1 MHHSYRDQTIM
12 ISTSDQLLSMVQN
25 LRSVTEIAF
34 DTEYDSFKREYGFKL
49 LLMQIFDGERI
60 YIIDPLAVQDLT
72 PLWRVLENPSIV
84 KTVYSGS
91 EDIALMK
98 QLGCQMRNIFD
109 VQIAATLCNHPALNL
124 GDLIASITGEPADKR
139 QQKSD
144 WRVRPLTKDQITYA
158 ANDVIHLIQLKKNLS
173 ISVDERLLGEVL
185 AEENR
190 TMELIPTREHIPE
203 LKGQHYKY
211 RSQSFCV
218 ALLKMIMLRDT
229 IARELNLPPVRVVD
243 TRYLEEALEDK
254 QEFLS
259 SKEFRSFHPRIRNN
273 DNWQEK
279 FLNIIALYDPNDTTR
294 ARRENVPDRFPRRFL
309 YSKEEQAEIIMNK
322 YDPVKVE
329 MIDIY
334 GERAAEFLL
343 RGLKKDLIS
352 PEDPKRNIREY
363 QKALLHR
370 IRTSVNKV

>member
-12 ISTSDQLLSMVQN
+12 ISTSDELLSMVQD
-25 LRSVTEIAF
+25 LHSVQEIAF

-49 LLMQIFDGERI
+49 LLMQIFDGEKI

-72 PLWRVLENPSIV
+72 PLWGVLENPSIM

-98 QLGCQMRNIFD
+98 QLGCQVRNIFD
-109 VQIAATLCNHPALNL
+109 VQIAATLCNHLALNL

-144 WRVRPLTKDQITYA
+144 WRARPLTNEQIIYA
-158 ANDVIHLIQLKKNLS
+158 ANDVIHLIQLKKNLNK
-173 ISVDERLLGEVL
+173 SVEERQLVEVL

-190 TMELIPTREHIPE
+190 TMELITPREHIPE

-218 ALLKMIMLRDT
+218 ALLKMILLRDT

-254 QEFLS
+254 QKFLS
-259 SKEFRSFHPRIRNN
+259 NREFRSFHPRIRNN
-273 DNWQEK
+273 DIWKEK
-279 FLNIIALYDPNDTTR
+279 FLSIIALYDPNDTTQ
-294 ARRENVPDRFPRRFL
+294 ARKENAPDRFPRRLL
-309 YSKEEQAEIIMNK
+309 YSKEEQEEIITNK

-329 MIDIY
+329 MINIY
-334 GERAAEFLL
+334 GERTAEFLL

-352 PEDPKRNIREY
+352 PEEPKRNIREY

-370 IRTSVNKV
+370 IRTSVN

>member
-1 MHHSYRDQTIM
+1 MPDSNHDHTIM
-12 ISTSDQLLSMVQN
+12 ISTSDQLFSMVQN
-25 LRSVTEIAF
+25 FHSLQEIAF

-49 LLMQIFDGERI
+49 LLMQIFDGEKI
-60 YIIDPLAVQDLT
+60 YIIDPLAVNDLS
-72 PLWRVLENPSIV
+72 PLWEVLENPSIV

-98 QLGCQMRNIFD
+98 QLGCEVRNIFD
-109 VQIAATLCNHPALNL
+109 VQIAATLCNHEARNL

-144 WRVRPLTKDQITYA
+144 WRSRPLTEEQMVYA
-158 ANDVIHLIQLKKNLS
+158 ANDVIHLLQLKENLTT
-173 ISVDERLLGEVL
+173 IVEERKLSAVL
-185 AEENR
+185 AEENIA
-190 TMELIPTREHIPE
+190 MELIPPRVHIPE
-203 LKGQHYKY
+203 LKGHHYKY
-211 RSQSFCV
+211 HSQSFCD

-243 TRYLEEALEDK
+243 TQYLQDALQNK
-254 QEFLS
+254 QAFLS

-273 DNWQEK
+273 DGWKEK
-279 FLNIIALYDPNDTTR
+279 FLDIIASLDEEDTSR
-294 ARRENVPDRFPRRFL
+294 ARKENTQDRFPRRLL
-309 YSKEEQAEIIMNK
+309 YSKEEQEEIIANK

-329 MIDIY
+329 TIEFY
-334 GERAAEFLL
+334 GERTAEFLL

-352 PEDPKRNIREY
+352 PDEPTRNLREY

-370 IRTSVNKV
+370 MRSNA